1 MQIWQTIAAVLSGL
15 IVCVPLAIKLVQVTR
30 EAARKGNW
38 NKLVSMV
45 AQFMAEA
52 EVKIED
58 NATRKEWV
66 IGMVRTSAGT
76 LDYDLTEV
84 EWLKI
89 SDMIDALCTMARTV
103 NGPDKTADTR
113 SAELGVVM

>member
-1 MQIWQTIAAVLSGL
+1 MNVWEIIASVLAGLSVCIPLAAELAAAV
-15 IVCVPLAIKLVQVTR
+15 R
-30 EAARKGNW
+30 ESARKGNW
-38 NKLVSMV
+38 DKLVGMV

-66 IGMVRTSAGT
+66 IGMIRTSAGS
-76 LDYDLTEV
+76 LDYELADAD
-84 EWLKI
+84 WLKI

-103 NGPDKTADTR
+103 NGPGGDEA
-113 SAELGVVM
+113 A

>member
-1 MQIWQTIAAVLSGL
+1 MTFWEIAASVLAGL
-15 IVCVPLAIKLVQVTR
+15 SVCIPLAVKLVAVVR
-30 EAARKGNW
+30 ESARKGNW
-38 NKLVSMV
+38 NKLVCMV
-45 AQFMAEA
+45 AEFMAEA

-66 IGMVRTSAGT
+66 IGMIRTSAGS
-76 LDYDLTEV
+76 LEYDLTDV

-103 NGPDKTADTR
+103 NGPKP
-113 SAELGVVM
+113 E